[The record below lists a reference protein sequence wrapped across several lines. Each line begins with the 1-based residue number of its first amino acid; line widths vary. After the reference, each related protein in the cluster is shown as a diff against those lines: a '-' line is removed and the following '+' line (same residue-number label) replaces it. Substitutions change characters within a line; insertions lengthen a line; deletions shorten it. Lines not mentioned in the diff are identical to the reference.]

1 MSIINSFNK
10 LSRVVQVIL
19 LLIPGINLFTEI
31 IVRCSAA
38 CHGKAGKQVLAILL
52 AIVTGGLFA
61 WIDLILVI
69 VKNRLILT

>member
-52 AIVTGGLFA
+52 AIVTSTLQLSSDTPEEGVRSLYGWL
-61 WIDLILVI
+61 
-69 VKNRLILT
+69 